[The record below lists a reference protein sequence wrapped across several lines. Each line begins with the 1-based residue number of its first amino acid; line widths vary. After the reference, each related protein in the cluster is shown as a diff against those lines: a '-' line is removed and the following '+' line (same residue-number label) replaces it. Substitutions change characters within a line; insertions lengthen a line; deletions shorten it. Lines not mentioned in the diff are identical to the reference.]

1 MEGMFNFWVY
11 FLAFDAY
18 AFWWLDSVPKGP
30 NAFHSGDFQA
40 KFLKV
45 QNDQNPAICHE

>member
-1 MEGMFNFWVY
+1 MGFQKLVLLMEGMFNFLL

-18 AFWWLDSVPKGP
+18 AFWRLDPVPKGL

-40 KFLKV
+40 KHFKGD
-45 QNDQNPAICHE
+45 NW